1 MLSVTTTDGLR
12 TITLRRAE
20 KRNALTLEL
29 RLQFADELRAAG
41 ADEDVAATIFTGE
54 GSAFCAGFDM
64 TQFGGDDANRRAIV
78 ETTEAF
84 FDALVEH
91 PKPLIAAVNGPA
103 GRGGAR
109 RGAGPGPPAPRGEG
123 GPALALLSALRV
135 ASESATFV
143 FSQVRRGIPPSY
155 AAARAVLPPALA
167 RELCLTG
174 RMLDAREALAV
185 GLVSS
190 VVSDEELLA
199 RARAM
204 ASELAPP
211 NVTGLVKRLARAEAD
226 RSWLAL
232 LEAEKSALRTGVLG
246 E

>member
-1 MLSVTTTDGLR
+1 MLSVTTADGLR
-12 TITLRRAE
+12 TITLRRPE

-29 RLQFADELRAAG
+29 RLQLADELRVAG

-103 GRGGAR
+103 VGG
-109 RGAGPGPPAPRGEG
+109 GF
-123 GPALALLSALRV
+123 ALALLSDLRI
-135 ASESATFV
+135 AGDAATFG
-143 FSQVRRGIPPSY
+143 FSQVRLGIPPSY
-155 AAARAVLPPALA
+155 AAARAVLSPALA
-167 RELCLTG
+167 LELCLTG

-211 NVTGLVKRLARAEAD
+211 NVTGLVKRLARAEAE

-232 LEAEKSALRTGVLG
+232 LEAEKSALRAGVL
-246 E
+246 

>member
-12 TITLRRAE
+12 TITLRRPE

-29 RLQFADELRAAG
+29 RLQFADELRAAAAAG
-41 ADEDVAATIFTGE
+41 DVAATIVTGE

-103 GRGGAR
+103 VGG
-109 RGAGPGPPAPRGEG
+109 GF
-123 GPALALLSALRV
+123 ALALLSDLRL
-135 ASESATFV
+135 ASETATFG

-185 GLVSS
+185 GLASS

-211 NVTGLVKRLARAEAD
+211 NVTGLVKRLAHAEAD

>member
-12 TITLRRAE
+12 TITLRRPE

-29 RLQFADELRAAG
+29 RLQLADELRVAG
-41 ADEDVAATIFTGE
+41 ADEDVAATIVTGE

-64 TQFGGDDANRRAIV
+64 TQFGGDESNRRAIV
-78 ETTEAF
+78 ETTGAF

-103 GRGGAR
+103 VGG
-109 RGAGPGPPAPRGEG
+109 GF
-123 GPALALLSALRV
+123 ALALLSDLRL
-135 ASESATFV
+135 AGETATFG

-185 GLVSS
+185 GLVSE
-190 VVSDEELLA
+190 VVPAAELVA
-199 RARAM
+199 RAGAV

-211 NVTGLVKRLARAEAD
+211 NVAELVKRLARAEAEG
-226 RSWLAL
+226 SWRAL
-232 LEAEKSALRTGVLG
+232 LELEKAALRAGVLG
-246 E
+246 EGG

>member
-12 TITLRRAE
+12 TITLRRPE

-29 RLQFADELRAAG
+29 RLRLAEELRAAAE
-41 ADEDVAATIFTGE
+41 ADEVAATIVTGE
-54 GSAFCAGFDM
+54 GSAFCSGFDV
-64 TQFGGDDANRRAIV
+64 TQFGGDETNRRAIV

-103 GRGGAR
+103 VGG
-109 RGAGPGPPAPRGEG
+109 GF
-123 GPALALLSALRV
+123 ALALLSDLRL
-135 ASESATFV
+135 ASETATFG

-155 AAARAVLPPALA
+155 GAARAVLPPALA

>member
-12 TITLRRAE
+12 TITLRRPE

-29 RLQFADELRAAG
+29 RLQFADELRVAG
-41 ADEDVAATIFTGE
+41 ADEDVAATIVTGE

-91 PKPLIAAVNGPA
+91 PKPLIAGVNGPA
-103 GRGGAR
+103 VGG
-109 RGAGPGPPAPRGEG
+109 GF
-123 GPALALLSALRV
+123 ALALLSDLRV
-135 ASESATFV
+135 ASESATFG

>member
-1 MLSVTTTDGLR
+1 MLSVTTADGVR
-12 TITLRRAE
+12 TITLRRPQ

-29 RLQFADELRAAG
+29 RLQLADELRAA
-41 ADEDVAATIFTGE
+41 ADADDVAATIVTGE

-64 TQFGGDDANRRAIV
+64 TQFGGDESNRRAIV

-103 GRGGAR
+103 VGG
-109 RGAGPGPPAPRGEG
+109 GF
-123 GPALALLSALRV
+123 ALALLSDLRL
-135 ASESATFV
+135 ASETATFG

-174 RMLDAREALAV
+174 RMLDAREALVV

-190 VVSDEELLA
+190 VASDEELLA
-199 RARAM
+199 RAGVM

-211 NVTGLVKRLARAEAD
+211 SVTGLVKRLARVEAD

>member
-12 TITLRRAE
+12 TITLRRPE

-29 RLQFADELRAAG
+29 RLQLADELRAGG
-41 ADEDVAATIFTGE
+41 ADEDVAATIVTGE

-64 TQFGGDDANRRAIV
+64 TQFGGDESTRRAIV

-103 GRGGAR
+103 VGG
-109 RGAGPGPPAPRGEG
+109 GF
-123 GPALALLSALRV
+123 ALALLSDLRV
-135 ASESATFV
+135 ASETATFG
-143 FSQVRRGIPPSY
+143 FAQVRRGIPPSY
-155 AAARAVLPPALA
+155 AAARAVLAPALA

-185 GLVSS
+185 GLVSAT
-190 VVSDEELLA
+190 VPGDDLLA
-199 RARAM
+199 RAGAV

-211 NVTGLVKRLARAEAD
+211 NVAALVKRLTRFEAEG
-226 RSWLAL
+226 SWLAL
-232 LEAEKSALRTGVLG
+232 LEQEKSALRAGVLG

>member
-12 TITLRRAE
+12 TITLRRPE

-29 RLQFADELRAAG
+29 RLQFADELRVAG
-41 ADEDVAATIFTGE
+41 ADEDVAATIVTGE

-103 GRGGAR
+103 VGG
-109 RGAGPGPPAPRGEG
+109 GF
-123 GPALALLSALRV
+123 ALALLSDLRL
-135 ASESATFV
+135 ASETATFG

-232 LEAEKSALRTGVLG
+232 LEAEKSALRAGVLG

>member
-12 TITLRRAE
+12 TITLRRPE

-29 RLQFADELRAAG
+29 RLQLADELRAGG
-41 ADEDVAATIFTGE
+41 ADEDVAATIVTGE

-64 TQFGGDDANRRAIV
+64 TQFGGDESNRRAIV

-103 GRGGAR
+103 VGG
-109 RGAGPGPPAPRGEG
+109 GL
-123 GPALALLSALRV
+123 ALALLSDLRL
-135 ASESATFV
+135 ASESATFG

-155 AAARAVLPPALA
+155 AAARAVLAPALA

-174 RMLDAREALAV
+174 RMLDAREALA
-185 GLVSS
+185 GGPVSS

-204 ASELAPP
+204 ASGLAPP

>member
-41 ADEDVAATIFTGE
+41 ADEDVAATIVTGE

-103 GRGGAR
+103 GGGRLPRGPR
-109 RGAGPGPPAPRGEG
+109 PAP
-123 GPALALLSALRV
+123 
-135 ASESATFV
+135 
-143 FSQVRRGIPPSY
+143 PPR
-155 AAARAVLPPALA
+155 AARA
-167 RELCLTG
+167 
-174 RMLDAREALAV
+174 
-185 GLVSS
+185 
-190 VVSDEELLA
+190 
-199 RARAM
+199 
-204 ASELAPP
+204 AP
-211 NVTGLVKRLARAEAD
+211 R
-226 RSWLAL
+226 
-232 LEAEKSALRTGVLG
+232 
-246 E
+246 